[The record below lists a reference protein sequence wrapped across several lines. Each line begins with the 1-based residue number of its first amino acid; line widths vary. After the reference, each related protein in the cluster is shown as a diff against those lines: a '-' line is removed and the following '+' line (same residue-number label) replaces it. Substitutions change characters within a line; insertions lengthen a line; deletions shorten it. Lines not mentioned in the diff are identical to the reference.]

1 MTPLAILVAL
11 LNSAGTLVPMIQ
23 KLIGDIQAG
32 KGNTPL
38 TDADWQ
44 ALIAL
49 ATETSDD
56 IYRREGVTP
65 PPPAA
70 PPA

>member
-1 MTPLAILVAL
+1 MTPIAILIAL
-11 LNSAGTLVPMIQ
+11 LNSSGTLLPFIQ
-23 KLIGDIQAG
+23 KIIADIQAG

-38 TDADWQ
+38 TDADW
-44 ALIAL
+44 AVLLAL
-49 ATETSDD
+49 AGQTSDD
-56 IYRREGVTP
+56 IYKREGVTP